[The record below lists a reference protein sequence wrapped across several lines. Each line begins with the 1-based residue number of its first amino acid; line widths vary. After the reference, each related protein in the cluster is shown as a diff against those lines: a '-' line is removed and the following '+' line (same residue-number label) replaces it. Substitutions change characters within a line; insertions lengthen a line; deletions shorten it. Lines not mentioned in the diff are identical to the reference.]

1 MGFES
6 CSIDGSPLEI
16 GSLEWEETTHE
27 LRYRNQAVSLTKTEL
42 ALLSVL
48 VSQAERLVSR
58 EALRDCVW
66 RSKEINL
73 RTIDAHVVN
82 LRKKLRRFEP
92 ISVSTPVIA
101 TVWGL
106 GYKLKIAVRN
116 KRKSIPTIRT
126 SKR

>member
-1 MGFES
+1 MT
-6 CSIDGSPLEI
+6 GSPVKRPRRKRA
-16 GSLEWEETTHE
+16 GQYHHGD
-27 LRYRNQAVSLTKTEL
+27 LRRALIDQA
-42 ALLSVL
+42 
-48 VSQAERLVSR
+48 
-58 EALRDCVW
+58 
-66 RSKEINL
+66 L

-92 ISVSTPVIA
+92 TSVSTPVIA

-116 KRKSIPTIRT
+116 KPNSIPTIRT